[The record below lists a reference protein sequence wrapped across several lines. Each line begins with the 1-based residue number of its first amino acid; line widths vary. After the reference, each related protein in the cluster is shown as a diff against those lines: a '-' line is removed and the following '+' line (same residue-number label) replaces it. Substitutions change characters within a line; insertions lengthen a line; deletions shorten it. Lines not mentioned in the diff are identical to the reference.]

1 LLKDQSNEQKL
12 ELCAL
17 RKSVNDN
24 QDQNR
29 AFSLFSLEPNDG
41 CNKDSLPSRLDKDT
55 VVYLKINEPF
65 LCQFTQVIKNVQ
77 SLNPNFVIIGSDGP
91 IVSKNVFMNTNLLV
105 FNIIFLKRASIL
117 LL

>member
-1 LLKDQSNEQKL
+1 MYYILKFTFKQTQGDVVTLSFKSLLKDQSNEQKL

-24 QDQNR
+24 QDRNR
-29 AFSLFSLEPNDG
+29 TFSLFSLEPNDG
-41 CNKDSLPSRLDKDT
+41 CNKDSLPSRLEKDT

-77 SLNPNFVIIGSDGP
+77 SLNPKFVIIGSDGP
-91 IVSKNVFMNTNLLV
+91 IVSIK
-105 FNIIFLKRASIL
+105 
-117 LL
+117 